1 MLRPRTNPWSYHFSV
16 YHRPGI
22 EGAVVHYSPGQILK
36 YSRQLEEKDLGL
48 AMEKVYDPDHD
59 PLETTS
65 LKLKIKSDLLSEFRR
80 QGDKHFINSAD
91 GPN

>member
-1 MLRPRTNPWSYHFSV
+1 
-16 YHRPGI
+16 
-22 EGAVVHYSPGQILK
+22 
-36 YSRQLEEKDLGL
+36 
-48 AMEKVYDPDHD
+48 MEKVYDPDHD